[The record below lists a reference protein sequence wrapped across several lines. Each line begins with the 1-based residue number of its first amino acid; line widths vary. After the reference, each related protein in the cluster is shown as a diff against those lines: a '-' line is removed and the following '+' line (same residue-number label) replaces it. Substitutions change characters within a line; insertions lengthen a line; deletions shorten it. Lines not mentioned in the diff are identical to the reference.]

1 MLAPVPAPVPM
12 PLPAPMFA
20 PAPAPILAA
29 AAVADIGLLGA
40 DILPLG
46 LPGVA
51 DLATKKDA
59 ISPADKLKV
68 TAPILSR
75 SLSER
80 CASLRWVSY
89 VEYNAAVLV
98 LASHVY
104 TYLTSLRL
112 PDGNAH

>member
-1 MLAPVPAPVPM
+1 
-12 PLPAPMFA
+12 MFA

-29 AAVADIGLLGA
+29 AAVADINLLGA
-40 DILPLG
+40 DVLPLG

-51 DLATKKDA
+51 GLATKKDA

-68 TAPILSR
+68 TAPSLST

-89 VEYNAAVLV
+89 VEYNAALLV
-98 LASHVY
+98 FASHV
-104 TYLTSLRL
+104 
-112 PDGNAH
+112 